1 MRAQDE
7 PGVVPFEKWHG
18 LGNDFV
24 IVDAAH
30 APQLRAHVAGICDR
44 RRGVGA
50 DGVLFVEREPA
61 AMRVVNADGSEPEMC
76 GNGLRCVAAFLGN
89 AEQRFAIETGAGALT
104 VDVGTRGG
112 LPWVTSSL
120 GRGVLGA
127 AAVGGSGD
135 ALTWQDARAGEGA
148 LVSMGNPH
156 WVFLDPPDPEQ
167 LDVDG
172 PRMERDARFPRRTN
186 VEWVY
191 PLGEGWRAEVW
202 ERGCGRTQACGTG
215 AAACALALVHAGRA
229 ARGTWLHIALP
240 GGALEVRVEADD
252 TVWVAGPARRV
263 FRGALDVET
272 LRAAR

>member
-104 VDVGTRGG
+104 VDV
-112 LPWVTSSL
+112 
-120 GRGVLGA
+120 
-127 AAVGGSGD
+127 
-135 ALTWQDARAGEGA
+135 E
-148 LVSMGNPH
+148 
-156 WVFLDPPDPEQ
+156 
-167 LDVDG
+167 
-172 PRMERDARFPRRTN
+172 
-186 VEWVY
+186 
-191 PLGEGWRAEVW
+191 
-202 ERGCGRTQACGTG
+202 
-215 AAACALALVHAGRA
+215 RA
-229 ARGTWLHIALP
+229 ADSRGS
-240 GGALEVRVEADD
+240 R
-252 TVWVAGPARRV
+252 
-263 FRGALDVET
+263 
-272 LRAAR
+272 LR